1 MPDYGHDLLFGVFVP
16 PLAQQADAVLAL
28 ARRADDAGLELHPA
42 TIMSGATPAAARPRI
57 RNLFIGEP
65 FT

>member
-28 ARRADDAGLELHPA
+28 ARRADEAGLDLVSVQDHPYNPSSSTA
-42 TIMSGATPAAARPRI
+42 
-57 RNLFIGEP
+57 
-65 FT
+65 